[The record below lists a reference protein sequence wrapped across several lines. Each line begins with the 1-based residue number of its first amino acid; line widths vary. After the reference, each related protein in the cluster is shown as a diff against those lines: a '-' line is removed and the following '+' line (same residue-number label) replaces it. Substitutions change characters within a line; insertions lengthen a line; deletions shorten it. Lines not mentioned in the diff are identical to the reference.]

1 MNRCARPLDPLD
13 AEAIASGAPPVHAA
27 DAVEH
32 ARACA
37 SCSDR
42 VSAAGA
48 LARELDNLGGL
59 GGLGGL
65 PAEGPFPDPSAPFP
79 DLAGRIVRLRPFS
92 ARELRDFGLWKGP
105 CFLAAALFFS
115 GLALLALPGFS
126 ARVQAGLAAA
136 ALAPAVALLRA
147 AARWFLDLGAAF
159 PAGLEALGQAMRRE
173 QAIGLACLLLLAP
186 VVWVSRRVFARV
198 SRR

>member
-48 LARELDNLGGL
+48 LARELDDL

-186 VVWVSRRVFARV
+186 VVWASRRAFARV